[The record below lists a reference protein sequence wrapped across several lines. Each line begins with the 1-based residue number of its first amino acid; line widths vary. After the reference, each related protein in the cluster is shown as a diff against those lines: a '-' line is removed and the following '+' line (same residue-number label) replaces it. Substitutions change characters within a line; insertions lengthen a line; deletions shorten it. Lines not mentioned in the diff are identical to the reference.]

1 MSLKSLFSY
10 CRGKN
15 YYNHR
20 KHHSRAV
27 GMCSII
33 DGLKHRKLQSINSQS
48 YNLTSTTYD
57 DDQVEWCITLTFLAR
72 LIAYVGILTLLVI
85 VAYMILKYINEY
97 DGEEGGIEDI
107 RESTETST
115 LQPGKTMPVTYGTCD
130 ECDIESGNCSNSSSS
145 SSNSSNGPITSSS
158 EDLYDGKICV
168 ICYTE
173 QRDCFLV
180 PCGHC
185 ATCYVCAQRIFYGES
200 KICPICRRSIRKVR
214 KLFAARD

>member
-1 MSLKSLFSY
+1 MQ
-10 CRGKN
+10 
-15 YYNHR
+15 
-20 KHHSRAV
+20 
-27 GMCSII
+27 
-33 DGLKHRKLQSINSQS
+33 LQPYIN
-48 YNLTSTTYD
+48 
-57 DDQVEWCITLTFLAR
+57 A
-72 LIAYVGILTLLVI
+72 ALLVI

-115 LQPGKTMPVTYGTCD
+115 LRPGKTMPVTYGTCD
-130 ECDIESGNCSNSSSS
+130 EWDIESRNCC

-185 ATCYVCAQRIFYGES
+185 ATCYVCAQR
-200 KICPICRRSIRKVR
+200 CVC
-214 KLFAARD
+214 LA